1 GFPIGVGDANGMGTS
16 GKSEERARSPDASA
30 SWAVGGK
37 GQPASPPLYS
47 PPQSSVKSGGGSQ
60 SEGSSSNAAGRGG
73 GASRR
78 RSWTTRSSLA
88 IKEGMV
94 LRVLS
99 EHHLSQQVAVL
110 LPSSLT
116 FSRPRKQC
124 LRLLTRDIMAV
135 ELGCGPVDGSGS
147 TPPPNSSQLIPGMH
161 LVEIH
166 TIGRVHYM
174 LVEGLQEARDWAVDI
189 QSQLDQQQADGGR
202 ASASPQDDLSI
213 SDPFSQYMTKKSSWK
228 ATNFWVLNCR
238 RLLELNG
245 AAFGGGGGG
254 SGGVGRSADVGWGGG
269 CWMDQ
274 GGVGGQVCDFVSG
287 LLRQAL
293 DLNDDSKTEQLIKFL
308 DDICRLRWMPLEG
321 LSHSEQLAVF
331 LNLYHVMLLHAFFIL
346 GPPGSPLSR
355 VASYFTTLCYE
366 VGGDV
371 MSMADL
377 EHCVMRAKTSQPNQF
392 LSKLII
398 PTTEYPFCLRRAEPR
413 VSFAL
418 NCGSVSGVPGILIY
432 RPGDVHQQLEDASA
446 YYVQTT
452 TEVLFGKR
460 TVVLPK
466 IVYWYCDDFN
476 NKDEDPSSASASDA
490 AAAAGWSS
498 SSTSPSLGCLL
509 HVKRYLTGEKRR
521 QVEALLSDGGS
532 VTVKFGGWNWKCRP
546 FTLVADSEL
555 ESLRSSMP

>member
-1 GFPIGVGDANGMGTS
+1 
-16 GKSEERARSPDASA
+16 
-30 SWAVGGK
+30 
-37 GQPASPPLYS
+37 
-47 PPQSSVKSGGGSQ
+47 
-60 SEGSSSNAAGRGG
+60 
-73 GASRR
+73 
-78 RSWTTRSSLA
+78 
-88 IKEGMV
+88 MV

-135 ELGCGPVDGSGS
+135 ELGSGPVNGSGS
-147 TPPPNSSQLIPGMH
+147 TPPPHSSQLIPGMY

-174 LVEGLQEARDWAVDI
+174 LVEGLEEARDWAIDI
-189 QSQLDQQQADGGR
+189 QSQLGQQQADGGR
-202 ASASPQDDLSI
+202 APASPQDDLSI

-245 AAFGGGGGG
+245 AASGGGGGG
-254 SGGVGRSADVGWGGG
+254 GGPAADVGWGGG
-269 CWMDQ
+269 CWM
-274 GGVGGQVCDFVSG
+274 GGLGGQVCDFVSR
-287 LLRQAL
+287 LLSQAL
-293 DLNDDSKTEQLIKFL
+293 DLNDDSKTEQLTTFL

-398 PTTEYPFCLRRAEPR
+398 PTTEYPFSLRRAEPR

-432 RPGDVHQQLEDASA
+432 RPEDVHQQLEDAST

-466 IVYWYCDDFN
+466 IIYWFSDDFN
-476 NKDEDPSSASASDA
+476 SKDEDPSNA
-490 AAAAGWSS
+490 AAAAAAAADAAAPTAGSS
-498 SSTSPSLGCLL
+498 SLSSSPSLGCLL

-521 QVEALLSDGGS
+521 QVEALLSD
-532 VTVKFGGWNWKCRP
+532 
-546 FTLVADSEL
+546 
-555 ESLRSSMP
+555 